1 MVRKAGTGDRRHDN
15 AAATRDA
22 LLAAGRRQFGA
33 VGFEAASVAEL
44 CAEAAVTTGA
54 LYYHFGDKKGLFAGV
69 AEDLDRA
76 MVALTG
82 RAAQTATAAGAG
94 PWDAFLAAC
103 DAFVA
108 AGLDPGGRRIGL
120 VEAPAVLGHDWTAIR
135 ERHGLGAIQTHVIRL
150 QGAGVLLSADP
161 ARLARM
167 ILGLLY
173 AAVEATTD
181 RAGLAQTLDVL
192 HAMLAALKAQP
203 GDRSA

>member
-33 VGFEAASVAEL
+33 AGFEAASVAEL

-82 RAAQTATAAGAG
+82 RAAQAATAAGAG

-120 VEAPAVLGHDWTAIR
+120 VDAPAVLGQGWTAIR
-135 ERHGLGAIQTHVIRL
+135 ERHGLGAMQAHVIRL
-150 QGAGVLLSADP
+150 QAAEVLGPGDP
-161 ARLARM
+161 LRLARL

-173 AAVEATTD
+173 AAVEATAD
-181 RAGLAQTLDVL
+181 RDGLAETLDLL
-192 HAMLAALKAQP
+192 HAMLAALKPRSGA
-203 GDRSA
+203 RSA

>member
-1 MVRKAGTGDRRHDN
+1 MTSKEKAGDRRRDN
-15 AAATRDA
+15 AAATRAA

-33 VGFEAASVAEL
+33 EGFEAASVAGL

-69 AEDLDRA
+69 AEELDQA

-82 RAAQTATAAGAG
+82 RAAQAAMARGGG
-94 PWDAFLAAC
+94 PWEGFLAAC

-120 VEAPAVLGHDWTAIR
+120 VDAPAVLGAAWTAIR
-135 ERHGLGAIQTHVIRL
+135 ERHGFGAMRTQVGRL
-150 QGAGVLLSADP
+150 QAAGVLVAGDP
-161 ARLARM
+161 ARLSRM

-181 RAGLAQTLDVL
+181 RDDVPETLRVL
-192 HAMLAALKAQP
+192 HAMLAALKERPA
-203 GDRSA
+203 DRSA